1 MDDCRTCRKE
11 VEQEERAL
19 MCDFCKGWEHVSC
32 VRECDTP
39 SEALYDALVSCR
51 SKAIVYGCT
60 SCQKKSSTA
69 KRVHELELQ
78 GERDRSTYERSLREM
93 QAERDQLQAN
103 VEELERHLLEAK
115 RRISEV
121 QTLARE
127 QRLAAESCLIGT
139 LRSET
144 HESAAHMDA
153 VQATEGSNPHPPGFK
168 LLSQRVEK
176 FSGRSGENDFEVW
189 MLDFIEAT
197 EDCGWSDEQRA
208 RWFSWFLS
216 GPTKAT

>member
-1 MDDCRTCRKE
+1 
-11 VEQEERAL
+11 
-19 MCDFCKGWEHVSC
+19 
-32 VRECDTP
+32 
-39 SEALYDALVSCR
+39 
-51 SKAIVYGCT
+51 
-60 SCQKKSSTA
+60 
-69 KRVHELELQ
+69 
-78 GERDRSTYERSLREM
+78 M

-168 LLSQRVEK
+168 VLSQRVDK
-176 FSGRSGENDFEVW
+176 FSGRSGENHFDVW

-216 GPTKAT
+216 GPTKSTWRHTLKSSEKTWDSIMEIYREQYGVHLDPRAAYQRCQELQYEQFSSVQGLQDAIRDYKLMAPISSLMMSLSLYYGLKYL